1 MLAGTGRGTFAME
14 VRFFL
19 SHSVVK
25 GERREIATCA
35 LFCTGRGSVL
45 DLNLRFAG
53 VDKVSPPPH
62 PTEFPLTF
70 CTKTDDFRQNPLHGL
85 IPTGRF
91 L

>member
-1 MLAGTGRGTFAME
+1 MLIGSMLAGTGRGTFAME

-53 VDKVSPPPH
+53 VDKVSPPPIQQNFRSH
-62 PTEFPLTF
+62 SVRKRMISDRIRF
-70 CTKTDDFRQNPLHGL
+70 TD
-85 IPTGRF
+85 
-91 L
+91 